1 MKDSNLSEEFMK
13 DTKTVTIHFENAVA
27 RVHIPD
33 LSDAERARRMK
44 LIGTAAAQLLS
55 SREKQK

>member
-1 MKDSNLSEEFMK
+1 MK

-27 RVHIPD
+27 RIHIPD
-33 LSDAERARRMK
+33 LSDAERERRMK

>member
-1 MKDSNLSEEFMK
+1 MK

-33 LSDAERARRMK
+33 LSDAERERRMK
-44 LIGTAAAQLLS
+44 MIGTAAAQLIL
-55 SREKQK
+55 SREKKN